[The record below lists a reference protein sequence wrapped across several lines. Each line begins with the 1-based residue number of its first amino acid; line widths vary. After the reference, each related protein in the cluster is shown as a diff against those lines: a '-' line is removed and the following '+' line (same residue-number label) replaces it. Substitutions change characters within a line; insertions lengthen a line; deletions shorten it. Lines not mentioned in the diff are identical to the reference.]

1 MGEVSNNY
9 KEENTIIE
17 VGIGN
22 YYREKNTQKER
33 SMNLAWKIGREDLER
48 TLPVQRLQIMR
59 YE

>member
-33 SMNLAWKIGREDLER
+33 SMNLAWKIGREDLVR
-48 TLPVQRLQIMR
+48 T
-59 YE
+59 